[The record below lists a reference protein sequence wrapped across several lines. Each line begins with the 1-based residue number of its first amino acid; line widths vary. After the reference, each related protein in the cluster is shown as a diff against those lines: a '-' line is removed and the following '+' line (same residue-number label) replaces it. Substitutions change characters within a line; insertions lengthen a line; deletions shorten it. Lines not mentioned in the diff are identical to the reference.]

1 MNRFTG
7 MLALLAM
14 AMLLILAVVLHGYA
28 ASSDSSITYRTI
40 APPINGDILSV
51 HKISDNDFYI
61 LYSNAVYHYKNGS
74 WKKVAFSPEVSTS
87 LRNMGGNGS
96 TLYAVGDWG
105 QIFKIFN
112 NNGEEWKAQM
122 GMPDLGNTLQDVDV
136 ASDVIVAVGQDSDD
150 SKGAIF
156 TGSASNEN
164 SWNQRDTGAANT
176 KYNAV
181 AGDGSGK
188 FVAVG
193 ERTDTNKSYAK
204 YSSNYGGTWNE
215 ILFSGISSSTPP
227 LEAVSYDPN
236 TGTFLMAGGSTS
248 FQYWPDMNPTDSNV
262 RALPTNCE
270 ITDMYQNYGAGQCGP
285 MAAGAAVLV
294 YNCGRGWSEDSSV
307 PSGSAPFNGIHGG
320 SDIFVVG
327 ENTILRRTEGGA
339 DAAAIPTVSE
349 WGMIILTLVLLVMGM
364 VFLRRNKPNAP
375 MSMG

>member
-1 MNRFTG
+1 MNRVKG

-40 APPINGDILSV
+40 APPIHGDILSV
-51 HKISDNDFYI
+51 HKISDNEFYI
-61 LYSNAVYHYKNGS
+61 LYSDAVYHYKNGS
-74 WKKVAFSPEVSTS
+74 WTKVAFSPEVSDN
-87 LRNMGGNGS
+87 LKKMGGDGS
-96 TLYAVGDWG
+96 TLYAVGDLG

-112 NNGEEWKAQM
+112 NNGEEWKVPM
-122 GMPDLGNTLQDVDV
+122 GMPDSGNTLQDVDV
-136 ASDVIVAVGQDSDD
+136 ASDVIVAVGKDSRT
-150 SKGAIF
+150 KGAIF

-164 SWNQRDTGAANT
+164 SWNQSDTGAANT

-215 ILFSGISSSTPP
+215 ILFSGITSSPP

-248 FQYWPDMNPTDSNV
+248 FQYWPGMELKDSNV
-262 RALPTNCE
+262 RPLPPNCE
-270 ITDMYQNYGAGQCGP
+270 ITDMYKNYGAGQCGL
-285 MAAGAAVLV
+285 MGDGAVLE
-294 YNCGRGWSEDSSV
+294 YNCGRGWSEESSV
-307 PSGSAPFNGIHGG
+307 PSGSSPFNGIHGG

-327 ENTILRRTEGGA
+327 ENIILRRTEGG